1 MKAFVLNGDIES
13 QKLILQANIPFVELY
28 KRARFTYMEDPTNDP
43 YDETDNVPVNEYY
56 QRRVDEERVK
66 NIKKFIKT
74 SILNQKSNQRVAV
87 LFPTAMLLAVQSSAE
102 KNLDIGKEY
111 DLEDIINKDDVFFI
125 VDGQHRLYSM
135 KSLFDDLRDGFLFEQ
150 DDIEFI

>member
-66 NIKKFIKT
+66 NFYSKPKELPTCCGFV
-74 SILNQKSNQRVAV
+74 SNCNGI
-87 LFPTAMLLAVQSSAE
+87 SSA
-102 KNLDIGKEY
+102 
-111 DLEDIINKDDVFFI
+111 V
-125 VDGQHRLYSM
+125 VC
-135 KSLFDDLRDGFLFEQ
+135 
-150 DDIEFI
+150 